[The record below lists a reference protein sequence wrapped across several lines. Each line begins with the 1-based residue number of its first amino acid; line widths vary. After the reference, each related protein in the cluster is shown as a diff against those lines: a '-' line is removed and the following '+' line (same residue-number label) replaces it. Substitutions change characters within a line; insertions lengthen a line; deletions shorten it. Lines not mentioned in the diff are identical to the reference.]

1 MSNFTITKHIDALP
15 EVVFRVATDFTNAP
29 KHIQGIENV
38 ELLTDGPVQVGT
50 RFRETRKMFGKEAT
64 EEMTVTELIPPKR
77 FTLETESCGCHY
89 VCRHKL
95 IPDIAGTLF
104 KLEIETQA
112 TSLMARLMSP
122 LSKLMAGTVRKM
134 IDADLEDLK
143 RVAEQVGSE
152 EPTSAS

>member
-15 EVVFRVATDFTNAP
+15 EIVFKVATDFANAP
-29 KHIQGIENV
+29 EHIQGIEKV

-89 VCRHKL
+89 VCRHEL

-122 LSKLMAGTVRKM
+122 LSKLMAGTMRKM